1 MTKILTFHLR
11 ERTPCTKITWVNIRT
26 FHPRTRSMRVFLIIA
41 FIFLAWIQTIKV
53 YTWIIEPLSYI
64 VHFPTNI
71 LCWVC
76 WAIIHCWWAEGQT
89 LVLIIIIII
98 IIIGIFGLILVI
110 EGILVLFFRHGS
122 ILVIF
127 YVSGIFWSFLG
138 FGECFSCYNLLINN
152 NIINTFNYVNIF

>member
-98 IIIGIFGLILVI
+98 IGIFGLILVI
-110 EGILVLFFRHGS
+110 EGILVLFFKHGEYFGHFLCFRG

-127 YVSGIFWSFLG
+127 RFWGVFQ
-138 FGECFSCYNLLINN
+138 LL
-152 NIINTFNYVNIF
+152 